1 MINRPDFRIILQ
13 ADHIKRLEEEIK
25 KLKEEN
31 ETLRQF
37 LSKEPLALQ
46 ALQNGYAD
54 YKKRSEVFS
63 EMIKELKEEI
73 KQLKQS
79 KSSSYDD
86 LDSLGCHGL
95 SAW

>member
-1 MINRPDFRIILQ
+1 MINRPDFRITLQ

-25 KLKEEN
+25 QLKEEN

-46 ALQNGYAD
+46 ELQN
-54 YKKRSEVFS
+54 RSEVFS
-63 EMIKELKEEI
+63 EMIKELKEEVE
-73 KQLKQS
+73 QLKQS
-79 KSSSYDD
+79 KSSSCGD

-95 SAW
+95 SDW

>member
-1 MINRPDFRIILQ
+1 MSNRPDYKVVLQ

-25 KLKEEN
+25 QLKEEN

-46 ALQNGYAD
+46 ALQSGYAD

-73 KQLKQS
+73 KQLKQQLTERNNN
-79 KSSSYDD
+79 KWVKQRHF
-86 LDSLGCHGL
+86 G
-95 SAW
+95 

>member
-1 MINRPDFRIILQ
+1 MINRPDFRIVLQ

-25 KLKEEN
+25 QLKEEN

-37 LSKEPLALQ
+37 LSNEPLALQ
-46 ALQNGYAD
+46 ALQSSYAD

-63 EMIKELKEEI
+63 EVIKELKEEI

-79 KSSSYDD
+79 KSSGYDD

-95 SAW
+95 SDW

>member
-79 KSSSYDD
+79 K
-86 LDSLGCHGL
+86 
-95 SAW
+95 